1 MDRMEYLSANI
12 DLHLGQAQSPPPAP
26 PANDRSDVLV
36 DVRRLLQIRE
46 AQAITTPDDAVNS
59 GQISALRNLE
69 TVSRAA
75 QFLRLRLG

>member
-1 MDRMEYLSANI
+1 MRA
-12 DLHLGQAQSPPPAP
+12 QAQSPPPGP
-26 PANDRSDVLV
+26 PVNDRSDVLV

-69 TVSRAA
+69 TVSTSVLA
-75 QFLRLRLG
+75 